1 MMTIGLNSVTHNGE
15 DLRSVKS
22 MDDGSGYGDGGDSS
36 ISPKHRSGSF
46 SSVVG
51 DGGADGGFAEDEND
65 DDQWNIWLEAISRGG
80 TTHKTDRQRD
90 KLFC

>member
-1 MMTIGLNSVTHNGE
+1 MPMMTIGLNSVTHNGE

-65 DDQWNIWLEAISRGG
+65 DDQ
-80 TTHKTDRQRD
+80 
-90 KLFC
+90 